1 MGFLE
6 KIKNRFDFDE
16 YDDYDELFDE
26 DDDYVDSFSTKTNK
40 TKSMESKFRGEK
52 QNDTE
57 EIGGR
62 KLFIGRKIT
71 PLEQK
76 KVAPDVCIL
85 KPKSYND
92 SVDISDA
99 LINGRAVVLNLEN
112 LTSDV
117 AQIIVDFVTGA
128 CVVLDGSFKSISNHV
143 FVITPN
149 NIDIDGG
156 MEDLLLNNF
165 GIEK

>member
-6 KIKNRFDFDE
+6 KLKNRFDYDE

-26 DDDYVDSFSTKTNK
+26 DDDYIDNFDAKTSK
-40 TKSMESKFRGEK
+40 TKSMESKFRVQK
-52 QNDTE
+52 QNDTD
-57 EIGGR
+57 EISGR
-62 KLFIGRKIT
+62 KFFMGRKIT

-76 KVAPDVCIL
+76 KVTPDVCIL

-92 SVDISDA
+92 SVDVSDA
-99 LINGRAVVLNLEN
+99 LINGRTVVLNLEN
-112 LTSDV
+112 LTIDV
-117 AQIIVDFVTGA
+117 AQRIVDFATGA